1 MPQIIAER
9 TQADVVLPL
18 AVSNNGG
25 VPGLNATAAVRDGTT
40 LDSYLDWADSTFK
53 TSGWTTK
60 QAAMSDI
67 GDGFYTLTLDLSVV
81 TNLPVNAHMLVVEY
95 RVSGAVNG
103 VAKDHITLVNTLFD
117 VSSAAAV
124 AALQADADDIQTR
137 LPATLNGG
145 RVRAHVEAM
154 DADVIGA
161 AQIASGAITSTEA
174 PALANLDAAVSTRS
188 APGDAMGLTAGA
200 VDQVWDEPLAGHAI
214 VGTTGAALGD
224 TAASSYRPNVM
235 ASFAFDQATNA
246 IDGNVWLVVEGQLL
260 TSVTSASAEFYGSD
274 GTLLFP
280 ALTDLAPDA
289 QGVFHVS
296 KVNPD
301 FSPGE
306 QIYCRL
312 AIVTPSGTYTS
323 LKGLQVVG

>member
-1 MPQIIAER
+1 MSQIHAER
-9 TQADVVLPL
+9 TQTNVVLPL
-18 AVSNNGG
+18 AVS
-25 VPGLNATAAVRDGTT
+25 RDGGLAGMTAVVAIRDGNSST
-40 LDSYLDWADSTFK
+40 SYLDFSDNTFK
-53 TSGWTTK
+53 SAAWVTR
-60 QAAMSDI
+60 QAPLTDL
-67 GDGFYTLTLDLSVV
+67 GGGFYARLLNVAAI
-81 TNLPVNAHMLVVEY
+81 TNLPGSTHVLVAEY
-95 RVSGAVNG
+95 TVTGNIGG
-103 VAKDHITLVNTLFD
+103 VDIGGVDEDHILLVDTLFD
-117 VSSAAAV
+117 ISS
-124 AALQADADDIQTR
+124 
-137 LPATLNGG
+137 
-145 RVRAHVEAM
+145 
-154 DADVIGA
+154 DVW
-161 AQIASGAITSTEA
+161 
-174 PALANLDAAVSTRS
+174 N
-188 APGDAMGLTAGA
+188 
-200 VDQVWDEPLAGHAI
+200 EPLAGHTIA
-214 VGTTGAALGD
+214 GTTGAALGD
-224 TAASSYRPNVM
+224 AAASSYRPNVM